1 MLFNSGNFAVFF
13 IVVLLVDMVVR
24 RRLKVRYAF
33 LLAASY
39 FFYGCWNA
47 SYLLLL
53 VFSTLLDFTVGQLMH
68 RETRPGRRKL
78 YLISSLCGN
87 LGVLGLFK
95 YGNFFID
102 NITGA
107 FPFLGEIEH
116 LDVLLP
122 VGISFYTFQTLSYT
136 IEIYRRKME
145 PCRNIVEFALFVS
158 FFPQLVAGPIVRA
171 SHFLPQ
177 LGKVREISDEDAS
190 RGFYLIARGLI
201 KKVLIA
207 DFLAIH
213 LVDMVFAASDGSGT
227 GLGAVTTLFGV
238 YAYAFQIYGDFSG
251 YSDIAIGCGRLLGF
265 SLPENFRAPY
275 SAVDLRDF
283 WRRWHISLSTWLRD
297 YLYVPLGGS
306 RKGIRMT
313 YASLIIT
320 MLLGGLWHG
329 AAWRFVL
336 WGLYHGVVLALTRMI
351 QRRAGGAAEGE
362 ASSSVAGRAV
372 KMFFTFHIVCFGWIL
387 FRCSDLESFWDVVT
401 RIGGRFGFGFDVE
414 PVVLAVIAVAAAAHL
429 MPEKLEERIY
439 STWNRIPSPVMA
451 AVLVIVIGACSYIS
465 ASARPFIYFQF

>member
-13 IVVLLVDMVVR
+13 IVVLLVDMIIR
-24 RRLKVRYAF
+24 RRLKARHAF

-47 SYLLLL
+47 NYLLLL
-53 VFSTLLDFTVGQLMH
+53 VFSTLLDFTMGRLLH
-68 RETRPGRRKL
+68 SETRPGRRKL
-78 YLISSLCGN
+78 YLIASLCGN
-87 LGVLGLFK
+87 LGVLGVFK

-102 NITGA
+102 NITA
-107 FPFLGEIEH
+107 LFPFLGEVDH

-145 PCRNIVEFALFVS
+145 PCRNIVDFALFVS

-171 SHFLPQ
+171 SHFIPQ
-177 LGKVREISDEDAS
+177 LAEAKEITDEDAS
-190 RGFYLIARGLI
+190 RGFFLIARGLV

-213 LVDMVFAASDGSGT
+213 LVDTVFAAPGGT
-227 GLGAVTTLFGV
+227 GAGLGALTTLFGV

-251 YSDIAIGCGRLLGF
+251 YSDIAVGCGRLLGF
-265 SLPENFRAPY
+265 RLPDNFNSPY

-297 YLYVPLGGS
+297 YLYIPLGGS
-306 RKGIRMT
+306 RKGISVT

-329 AAWRFVL
+329 AAWTFVL
-336 WGLYHGVVLALTRMI
+336 WGLYHGVVLALTRLF
-351 QRRAGGAAEGE
+351 QRKGGTAPGAAA
-362 ASSSVAGRAV
+362 ASSGGKRVL
-372 KMFFTFHIVCFGWIL
+372 KMIFTFHIVCFGWIL
-387 FRCSDLESFWDVVT
+387 FRCPDLESFWEVLT
-401 RIGGRFGFGFDVE
+401 WIAGSNGWGFDVE
-414 PVVLAVIAVAAAAHL
+414 PAVLAVLAVAAAAHL
-429 MPEKLEERIY
+429 MPVGVENKIFAAWKRV
-439 STWNRIPSPVMA
+439 PSPAMA
-451 AVLVIVIGACSYIS
+451 AILVIVIGACSFMS